1 MEILA
6 PAAATDRG
14 CYYNYQALHVACVVF
29 TVCGHREL
37 TKPSRMEASSWR
49 VVFDIQEEDILC
61 LLIVGWTNY
70 SVGRVA
76 G

>member
-1 MEILA
+1 MWLVL
-6 PAAATDRG
+6 
-14 CYYNYQALHVACVVF
+14 CLQFVVN
-29 TVCGHREL
+29 REL